1 MPDEDQWSLVNY
13 TEITVIVAFLNKAS
27 DSENP
32 AKVQREPAQFFFL
45 ISPLTTPLNGKMGGP
60 SENVTYIFR
69 GAGGGRQNVSYI
81 LLGVFGGVV
90 KM

>member
-1 MPDEDQWSLVNY
+1 MEKW
-13 TEITVIVAFLNKAS
+13 
-27 DSENP
+27 
-32 AKVQREPAQFFFL
+32 
-45 ISPLTTPLNGKMGGP
+45 GGP